1 MVCWLG
7 NVLGTPPFDLIFF
20 RFAPESRGFFR
31 QLNCKNCLG
40 CKVLEHFDIEIYFP
54 PQRRAIFDLA
64 SDQMAP
70 HRFSE
75 PNFRPA

>member
-1 MVCWLG
+1 MA
-7 NVLGTPPFDLIFF
+7 IFNSYVSL
-20 RFAPESRGFFR
+20 PEG
-31 QLNCKNCLG
+31 
-40 CKVLEHFDIEIYFP
+40 KVLEHFDIEIYFP
-54 PQRRAIFDLA
+54 PQRRAIFDLS